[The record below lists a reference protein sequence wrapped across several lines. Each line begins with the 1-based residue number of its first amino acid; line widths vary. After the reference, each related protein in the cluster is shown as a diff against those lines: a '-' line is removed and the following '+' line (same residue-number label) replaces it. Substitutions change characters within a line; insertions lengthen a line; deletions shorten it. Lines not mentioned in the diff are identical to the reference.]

1 MALKVFSLFFRV
13 KVLVH
18 ATRGNL
24 SQGGVLFYCDPNSY
38 EDKDKGKFRRS
49 GARPVAGGLG
59 PKRSGTVRVVSELD
73 MISTLSRVLP
83 CYLDPL

>member
-1 MALKVFSLFFRV
+1 M

-38 EDKDKGKFRRS
+38 EDIKIKESSDGAKRGPSPWTARRGVR
-49 GARPVAGGLG
+49 GAAAPR
-59 PKRSGTVRVVSELD
+59 GTVRVVTDLD
-73 MISTLSRVLP
+73 
-83 CYLDPL
+83 